1 MKIKNQLVL
10 ALVSNGVLGITA
22 TTLNASQA
30 YKIIKF
36 RREVRNAFDEMS
48 EKEKD
53 YINALGLE
61 IGENGKLEGK
71 EDDIKKF
78 GEFQKALYEDEVELG
93 DIKAMPYDAWHELQK
108 ENKALA
114 IPFIEDGL
122 EGIIWTA
129 PAPEE

>member
-10 ALVSNGVLGITA
+10 ALVSNGVLNITA
-22 TTLNASQA
+22 TTLNASEA

-36 RREVRNAFDEMS
+36 RRVVKKAFDELS

-53 YINALGLE
+53 FIKDLGLE

-78 GEFQKALYEDEVELG
+78 GEFQKALYEDDVELG

-114 IPFIEDGL
+114 IPFIEDEL
-122 EGIIWTA
+122 EGILWTA
-129 PAPEE
+129 PEE

>member
-10 ALVSNGVLGITA
+10 ALVSNGVLNITA
-22 TTLNASQA
+22 TALNASQA

-36 RREVRNAFDEMS
+36 RREVRKAFDELS

-53 YINALGLE
+53 FIKDLGLE

-78 GEFQKALYEDEVELG
+78 GEFQQALYEDEVELG

-122 EGIIWTA
+122 ENILWA
-129 PAPEE
+129 APEE